1 MEIPALKRLSN
12 DVAATAQEAID
23 GASESV
29 RNGSTLPP
37 RAYASEA
44 FFELERDAIFRREW
58 LLVGHI
64 SQVAEPGDYF
74 TINLLD
80 EPIVVVRGK
89 DGKVRA
95 LSTVCRHRWAPVAQG
110 AGNTP
115 AFSCPF
121 HKWTYA
127 LDGQLIGAPLMEQ
140 ADGFDRKACR
150 LPEFRSE
157 VVEALGLIFVTFSP
171 DIEPISDRLASLSA
185 RAQAEGWDL
194 KDQVVLQKI
203 DQSNNYNWKVQ
214 VETYVECYHHIGGHE
229 VTLEK
234 FMPARLSGCEE
245 DHGSWTMCIPRLA
258 DDTIPLT
265 PVERQVRDALANGV
279 KPGEPVGHI
288 VVIYPF
294 TLLTFMQGGCDIR
307 VLEPTSAGT
316 TRSVLMVTGSAE
328 HAASPG
334 LGAWL
339 ESFNAT
345 ANLVNDEDNALN
357 DMQQIGVASAF
368 AEPGRFS
375 HLESSAWDLAQYV
388 RRRIGEYRAANG
400 GVAAADAIL

>member
-1 MEIPALKRLSN
+1 MLTVHPDDAGVTVQK
-12 DVAATAQEAID
+12 AIE

-29 RNGSTLPP
+29 RTGFTLPP
-37 RAYASEA
+37 RAYTSEA
-44 FFELERDAIFRREW
+44 FFELEREAIFKREW
-58 LLVGHI
+58 LLVGHV
-64 SQVAEPGDYF
+64 SQVAAPGDYF
-74 TINLLD
+74 TLNLLG
-80 EPIVVVRGK
+80 EPMVVVRGK

-127 LDGQLIGAPLMEQ
+127 LDGQLVGAPLMDQ

-157 VVEALGLIFVTFSP
+157 VVEALGLIFVTFSA
-171 DIEPISDRLASLSA
+171 DIAPISERLASLSA
-185 RAQAEGWDL
+185 RAAAEGWDL
-194 KDQVVLQKI
+194 KDQVVIQKI
-203 DQSNNYNWKVQ
+203 DQSTNYNWKVQ
-214 VETYVECYHHIGGHE
+214 VETYVECYHHLGGHE

-234 FMPARLSGCEE
+234 FMPARLSACEE
-245 DHGSWTMCIPRLA
+245 DHGTWTMCVPRLA
-258 DDTIPLT
+258 EDTVPLS
-265 PVERQVRDALANGV
+265 PVERQVRDALADGV

-294 TLLTFMQGGCDIR
+294 ALVTFMQGGCDIR

-339 ESFNAT
+339 ETFNAT

-357 DMQQIGVASAF
+357 DLQQIGVASAF

-388 RRRIGEYRAANG
+388 RRRIGAYRAAAG
-400 GVAAADAIL
+400 GVTAAEHIL